1 MKRIN
6 ERLARSIAATMLG
19 LSFAASAQDSADP
32 YPVIPLASP
41 PSPSLHAGHAQQL
54 APAGV
59 MLGHSGKWMLGYEF
73 GYERMNG
80 NLDGSDRIGT
90 SEILQSFFASPT
102 EMRMQMHMA
111 SLMYVPREGLSLMAM
126 VPYLVKD
133 MDHVTVDG
141 ERFKEETDGLGDIEL
156 RAHYTVRES
165 ADHRHL
171 LYFNG
176 GVALPTGSINERLNG
191 ARLEYPMQ
199 LGAGTVS
206 ILPGLSYI
214 GQQADWGW
222 GLDFQPTL
230 RVGETRYD
238 YRLGDQYRI
247 NAWAVR
253 RVTESLNL
261 SLRADGR
268 RVGNITGADE
278 ALDREDEPTKDPN
291 LQAGR
296 RIDVL
301 LGLNFQPSGGSG
313 GENQRFYLEAGVPAY
328 QSLDGPQLKST
339 FVGRLNWQW
348 HFN

>member
-156 RAHYTVRES
+156 RAH
-165 ADHRHL
+165 
-171 LYFNG
+171 
-176 GVALPTGSINERLNG
+176 
-191 ARLEYPMQ
+191 
-199 LGAGTVS
+199 
-206 ILPGLSYI
+206 
-214 GQQADWGW
+214 
-222 GLDFQPTL
+222 
-230 RVGETRYD
+230 
-238 YRLGDQYRI
+238 
-247 NAWAVR
+247 
-253 RVTESLNL
+253 
-261 SLRADGR
+261 
-268 RVGNITGADE
+268 
-278 ALDREDEPTKDPN
+278 
-291 LQAGR
+291 
-296 RIDVL
+296 
-301 LGLNFQPSGGSG
+301 
-313 GENQRFYLEAGVPAY
+313 
-328 QSLDGPQLKST
+328 
-339 FVGRLNWQW
+339 
-348 HFN
+348 

>member
-1 MKRIN
+1 MQRRKTWF
-6 ERLARSIAATMLG
+6 ARTSAATMLG
-19 LSFAASAQDSADP
+19 LSFAASAQDSADA

-41 PSPSLHAGHAQQL
+41 PSPSLHAGHAPRL
-54 APAGV
+54 SPAGV
-59 MLGHSGKWMLGYEF
+59 MLGHSSKWMLGYEF

-80 NLDGSDRIGT
+80 NLDGSDRIRT

-111 SLMYVPREGLSLMAM
+111 TLMYAPREGLSLMAM

-133 MDHVTVDG
+133 MDHLTVDG

-156 RAHYTVRES
+156 RAHYTVHES
-165 ADHRHL
+165 ADHQHL
-171 LYFNG
+171 VYFNG

-206 ILPGLSYI
+206 VLPGLSYI

-222 GLDFQPTL
+222 GMDLQPTL
-230 RVGETRYD
+230 RIDENRYD
-238 YRLGDQYRI
+238 YRLGNQYRI
-247 NAWAVR
+247 NAWAMR
-253 RVTESLNL
+253 RLSESLNV
-261 SLRADGR
+261 SLRADAR
-268 RVGNITGADE
+268 RIENIEGADE